1 MSARRIGLLVNPTA
15 GKHAGARVGTTV
27 ADLLERAGAEVVDLT
42 GLDARRAETKARR
55 AVAEGEIDTLVVA
68 GGDGAV
74 GLGVNIC
81 AQSDVPLGV
90 VAVGTGNDNARELGL
105 PVRDVEGAVERV
117 LHGQAREVDLGRVR
131 GADGADGSTQER
143 WYLGVLCGGFD
154 ALVNERANA
163 MRWPRGPARYN
174 LAIARELPTFA
185 PIPYTLTLDGE
196 ETHPRAMLVCVGN
209 GRAYGGGMRVTP
221 DADLAD
227 GLLDVLVVDEISV
240 PELLRVFP
248 KVFRG
253 AHLDHPAV
261 SVHRARSVR
270 LQAPGIVAYAD
281 GERLFPLPVDVDV
294 VPGAVRILI

>member
-1 MSARRIGLLVNPTA
+1 MSSRRIGLLVNPTA
-15 GKHAGARVGTTV
+15 GKNAGARVGTTV
-27 ADLLERAGAEVVDLT
+27 ADLLERGGAEVVDLT
-42 GLDARRAETKARR
+42 GLDARRAEAKARR
-55 AVAEGEIDTLVVA
+55 AVRDGEVDTLVVA

-81 AQSDVPLGV
+81 AETEVPLGV

-105 PVRDVEGAVERV
+105 PVRDVEAAVERV
-117 LHGQAREVDLGRVR
+117 LHGSARAVDLGRVR
-131 GADGADGSTQER
+131 STDASQQR

-154 ALVNERANA
+154 ALVNERANT

-196 ETHPRAMLVCVGN
+196 VSHPRAMLVCVGN

-221 DADLAD
+221 DADMAD

-253 AHLDHPAV
+253 AHLGHPAV

-270 LQAPGIVAYAD
+270 LDAPGVVAYAD
-281 GERLFPLPVDVDV
+281 GERLYPLPVDVDV